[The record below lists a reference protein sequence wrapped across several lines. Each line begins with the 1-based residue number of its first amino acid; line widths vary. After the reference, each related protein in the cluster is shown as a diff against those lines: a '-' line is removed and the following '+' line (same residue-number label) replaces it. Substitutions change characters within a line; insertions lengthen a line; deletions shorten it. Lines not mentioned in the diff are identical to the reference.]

1 MEIQLLEK
9 DKDSI
14 KIQIKEADMTLISPL
29 VKELLEDELVTEV
42 KYTAENREAG
52 PTLYVKVS
60 SGKPQTASEA
70 GHQGDLEHLQ
80 RGPGKAEQ
88 RAEMINHG
96 LPGTRYF

>member
-29 VKELLEDELVTEV
+29 VKELLEDEIVTEV
-42 KYTAENREAG
+42 KYTAANREAG

-60 SGKPQTASEA
+60 SGKPQTALKRATKVISNTFKEA
-70 GHQGDLEHLQ
+70 REKLNKEL
-80 RGPGKAEQ
+80 K
-88 RAEMINHG
+88 
-96 LPGTRYF
+96 

>member
-14 KIQIKEADMTLISPL
+14 KILIKDADMTLISPL

-42 KYTAENREAG
+42 KYAAATPELSF

-60 SGKPQTASEA
+60 SGKPQTALKRAAKSLANTFKEA
-70 GHQGDLEHLQ
+70 RDKLAKDL
-80 RGPGKAEQ
+80 K
-88 RAEMINHG
+88 
-96 LPGTRYF
+96 